1 MNACV
6 EVRSYGHVTAIL
18 EVETFEIKTVV
29 SLLISVSS
37 VVELHQVLRSLVS
50 TWSSKAEVNAV
61 HVSAK
66 GSYVVVVECLTAY
79 ATSLRS
85 IEVGSGSHDDVSP
98 FSVFDED
105 AFVGSRYRS
114 TLVGYYLK
122 GRAILNRSH
131 AAIE

>member
-1 MNACV
+1 M
-6 EVRSYGHVTAIL
+6 
-18 EVETFEIKTVV
+18 
-29 SLLISVSS
+29 
-37 VVELHQVLRSLVS
+37 
-50 TWSSKAEVNAV
+50 
-61 HVSAK
+61 
-66 GSYVVVVECLTAY
+66 VVVERRIVLSYGSVNTTLSLSCKYSRCLTAY

-85 IEVGSGSHDDVSP
+85 IEVGSSSHDDVSP

-114 TLVGYYLK
+114 TFVGYYLK